1 MQNEATQNNTFLK
14 VGGVAAIL
22 SGIITQV
29 SGALHP
35 VETAT
40 IFDPATHMKEIA
52 ANPTWNA
59 VYLGFTV
66 GFLLMLVGLNA
77 ISRAIVDEPAASW
90 ARVARSVATATT
102 AVALVFFV
110 VDGFAAKTVALAM
123 TANPTDATIAA
134 AGAVD
139 RVGRAFF
146 GHWTLLSW
154 GVTPLLFGVTVLQST
169 TFKKWLGAFPIIS
182 GLAGL
187 TVGLIQDFG
196 DFSLGLLP
204 PFYAAVLV
212 FNVWMVTMG
221 VTLLRR
227 SPSSAT
233 RAVQVLGTT

>member
-1 MQNEATQNNTFLK
+1 MQNRGLQ

-29 SGALHP
+29 SGAMHP
-35 VETAT
+35 VETNT
-40 IFDPATHMKEIA
+40 IFDPATHMREIA
-52 ANPTWNA
+52 TNPTWNA

-66 GFLLMLVGLNA
+66 GFLLQLVGLNA
-77 ISRAIVDEPAASW
+77 ISRAITDASTW
-90 ARVARSVATATT
+90 ARAARQVATATT

-110 VDGFAAKTVALAM
+110 IDGFAAKTIALSM

-134 AGAVD
+134 AGAID
-139 RVGRAFF
+139 QIGRAFF

-154 GVTPLLFGVTVLQST
+154 GITPLLFGVTILRST
-169 TFKKWLGAFPIIS
+169 TFKKWVGALPVVS

-187 TVGLIQDFG
+187 TVGIIHDFK

-204 PFYAAVLV
+204 PFYASVLV
-212 FNVWMVTMG
+212 FNVFMITMG

-227 SPSSAT
+227 ASSAARSVSRPVT
-233 RAVQVLGTT
+233 V